1 MSQVNILVMSKPF
14 VVVSCPIDTFSGYGA
29 RSRDVV
35 RALINSE
42 KYDIKIISQ
51 RWGNTPYGFLK
62 ETNPD
67 DKKMLDAII
76 QPQLQRQPDVWIMIS
91 IPDEFQKLGKFNIGI
106 TAGIE
111 TDVCDARFI
120 EGCNKMD
127 LVLGSSQHTVDVFKK
142 TKYDKKDQA
151 GNTVGTL
158 SLETPV
164 DVLFEGVDLEKY
176 FYIEPKN
183 LPKTELVKTLDTIDE
198 QFCFL
203 FVGHWL
209 QGPLGEDRKN
219 TGLLIKTFLET
230 FNNKKGAP
238 ALILKTMRGP
248 ASIMDREEILSKI
261 DGIRKSFKGKLP
273 NIYLLHGEVE
283 DEDVNH
289 LYNHPKVKAMI
300 NLTKGEGFGRPLLEF
315 TQSKKPIIASNWSGH
330 LDFLNPEFT
339 SLVPG
344 ELKQVHP
351 EVVQDRLILAES
363 KWFSP
368 DASYASLL
376 MKDYVNSYK
385 GYIEKG
391 KRLGYYS
398 KTNFSFEKMQE
409 KLEAIMDKNAP
420 KKVEIKLPNIKK
432 ISLPKKND

>member
-1 MSQVNILVMSKPF
+1 MSKPF

-35 RALINSE
+35 KALINSE
-42 KYDIKIISQ
+42 KYDVKILSQ

-62 ETNPD
+62 EDNID
-67 DKKMLDAII
+67 EKKMLDAII
-76 QPQLQRQPDVWIMIS
+76 PTPLQRQPDVWIQIS
-91 IPDEFQKLGKFNIGI
+91 VPDEFQKIGKFNIGI

-111 TDVCDARFI
+111 TDLCDVRFI
-120 EGCNKMD
+120 QGCNNMD
-127 LVLGSSQHTVDVFKK
+127 LILGSSNHSLYALKNS
-142 TKYDKKDQA
+142 KYEQKNKA
-151 GNTVGTL
+151 GQKVGIIELT
-158 SLETPV
+158 TPT

-176 FYIEPKN
+176 FHIEPKD
-183 LPKTELVKTLDTIDE
+183 LPKTELVESLDTIDE

-203 FVGHWL
+203 YVGHWL
-209 QGPLGEDRKN
+209 RGAIGEDRKN
-219 TGLLIKTFLET
+219 TGLMLKTFLET
-230 FNNKKGAP
+230 FKGKKNPP
-238 ALILKTMRGP
+238 ALIMKTMTGP
-248 ASIMDREEILSKI
+248 ASIMDREEVFRKI
-261 DGIRKSFKGKLP
+261 AEVRKSVGGKLP
-273 NIYLLHGEVE
+273 NTYLIHG
-283 DEDVNH
+283 DIDDSDMNN

-330 LDFLNPEFT
+330 LDFLNADFA

-344 ELKQVHP
+344 EVKPVH
-351 EVVQDRLILAES
+351 ESVVQDRLILKES
-363 KWFSP
+363 KWFQFEIGF
-368 DASYASLL
+368 AQLL

-385 GYIEKG
+385 GYKEKG
-391 KRLGYYS
+391 KRLGYYC